1 MEELFKKMHY
11 DDLTESEKAEIA
23 EFCPDQ
29 NAFQHIQNMLDH
41 AGQALP
47 VAPPISLKDSLN
59 KTFDEHYSPVVIP
72 LQKRFPVKLAVFLSV
87 AAVLV
92 FVYMAVNLNFTDQ
105 DPALNLAHN
114 NPKKAQEKKRSSSKE
129 SQNNPAISEQQKME
143 SLAPSEP
150 LITIPA
156 EIEDVPF
163 PMENAS
169 MTGYVI
175 EKPEVLP
182 ESSSEIAMDGAIEKD
197 ALGESVL
204 ERKEQSKTLSEVRD
218 VNEIAVSSNR
228 ASINVKGSRDR
239 SKVNQRQLLNQIK
252 PLF

>member
-1 MEELFKKMHY
+1 MEEIFKKMHY
-11 DDLTESEKAEIA
+11 DDLTESEKSEIA

-59 KTFDEHYSPVVIP
+59 ETFDEHYSPVVIP
-72 LQKRFPVKLAVFLSV
+72 LQKRFPSKLAIFLSV

-92 FVYMAVNLNFTDQ
+92 FVYMVVNLNFTDQ
-105 DPALNLAHN
+105 DPALNLAQN
-114 NPKKAQEKKRSSSKE
+114 SPKKVQEKKRSSSKQ
-129 SQNNPAISEQQKME
+129 SQNNPAISEQQNME
-143 SLAPSEP
+143 SMAPSEP
-150 LITIPA
+150 IITIPA

-169 MTGYVI
+169 MNGYDN
-175 EKPEVLP
+175 EKQEVLP

-239 SKVNQRQLLNQIK
+239 SKVNQRQLLKQIN
-252 PLF
+252 PLY

>member
-1 MEELFKKMHY
+1 MHY
-11 DDLTESEKAEIA
+11 DDLTESEKSEIA

-72 LQKRFPVKLAVFLSV
+72 LQKRFPAKLAIFLSV

-105 DPALNLAHN
+105 DPALNLAQN
-114 NPKKAQEKKRSSSKE
+114 SPKKVQEKKRSSSKQ

-169 MTGYVI
+169 MNGYDN
-175 EKPEVLP
+175 EKQEVLP
-182 ESSSEIAMDGAIEKD
+182 ESSSEIAMDGDDEKD

-204 ERKEQSKTLSEVRD
+204 ERKEQSTTLSEVRD

-228 ASINVKGSRDR
+228 ATINVKGSRDR
-239 SKVNQRQLLNQIK
+239 SKVNQRQLLKQIN
-252 PLF
+252 PLY